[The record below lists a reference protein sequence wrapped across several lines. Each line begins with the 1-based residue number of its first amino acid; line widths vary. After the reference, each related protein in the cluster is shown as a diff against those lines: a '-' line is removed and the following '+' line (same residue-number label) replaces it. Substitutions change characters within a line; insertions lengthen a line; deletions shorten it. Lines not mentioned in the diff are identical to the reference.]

1 MKQQD
6 SRLVSQL
13 REISQVKYQKWA
25 GSAIPPWGLVVGGE
39 RGGLSWAPGRWGR
52 GTQRKA
58 EKRGPGSLATDL
70 PALLRTC
77 IHSCPQ
83 VCERSW
89 FLSFFLK
96 NNSFTLFM
104 AVMGLP
110 CCMWASSSCS
120 EWWLLFIAEDELLI
134 EMASLVSEQGLR
146 VQGLQ

>member
-1 MKQQD
+1 MP
-6 SRLVSQL
+6 LVFSKRFCFL
-13 REISQVKYQKWA
+13 R
-25 GSAIPPWGLVVGGE
+25 GSGRGVGLQGGGGE
-39 RGGLSWAPGRWGR
+39 GRREGQRRAEKGGPGGLG
-52 GTQRKA
+52 
-58 EKRGPGSLATDL
+58 TDL
-70 PALLRTC
+70 PASLRNC